1 VHAQPVWIEG
11 DLVRIEQ
18 IVNNIV
24 GNAVKYTPSGG
35 TIRVWVSV
43 EGCDAVLRVEDNGY
57 GISSD
62 LLPRVFD
69 LFVQGE
75 RTLDRA
81 QGGLG
86 IGLTLV
92 RRLVQ
97 LHGGTVS
104 ACSDGPGCGSVFT
117 VRLPKITGPQNF
129 ETSPPSECPNP
140 CRHRVLIIEDN
151 RDAREMFRIML
162 ELAGHEVL
170 EAEEGVCGLELLK
183 AARPDVAVIDVGLPG
198 LNGYEIAR
206 RFRAEP
212 DSENVMLVAL
222 TGYGTPEARE
232 RSRQAGFDHHLIKPV
247 NADTLEEIM
256 RTHPDSTS
264 GHTSSVDGASR
275 TTVTAG
281 VTAAANAACA
291 ATAAASARG

>member
-1 VHAQPVWIEG
+1 
-11 DLVRIEQ
+11 
-18 IVNNIV
+18 
-24 GNAVKYTPSGG
+24 
-35 TIRVWVSV
+35 
-43 EGCDAVLRVEDNGY
+43 LRVEDEGF
-57 GISSD
+57 GIAPE

-97 LHGGTVS
+97 LHGGTVVAAS
-104 ACSDGPGCGSVFT
+104 EGPGRGSVFT
-117 VRLPKITGPQNF
+117 VRLPQVSMPMSMNMQ
-129 ETSPPSECPNP
+129 PSSTPDCSAAFS
-140 CRHRVLIIEDN
+140 RRVLVIEDN
-151 RDAREMFRIML
+151 HDAREMFRMML

-170 EAEEGVCGLELLK
+170 EAGDGLTGLEILK
-183 AARPDVAVIDVGLPG
+183 SQRPDVAVIDVGLPG

-212 DSENVMLVAL
+212 NSRDVMLVAL
-222 TGYGTPEARE
+222 TGYGTPDARE

-247 NADTLEEIM
+247 NPEALEELL
-256 RTHPDSTS
+256 RTEAVSERES
-264 GHTSSVDGASR
+264 RSRRAAEGA
-275 TTVTAG
+275 AG
-281 VTAAANAACA
+281 TPTAAVVAARA
-291 ATAAASARG
+291 RAS